1 MTSPPTATILHRPLS
16 SHTREP
22 RGQRRNQAPEAT
34 PWQTTQFRAGFG
46 EPTQPKRPVVRKV
59 HSQILGEDCPWHP
72 EMHGDN
78 EPKVLSR
85 EFPQAKLVPSL
96 AEWETGWDGCLH
108 VGAVSGLCCWVSES
122 PGLPGGMG
130 RPQVWSLA
138 AWLSCDPFHMLR
150 SHILSWPQSSFYFF
164 HNSLWENLNELW
176 GQLKTK
182 SFSKVVVQ
190 LRKQLEKPLVII
202 CFDSTV
208 NESLK

>member
-1 MTSPPTATILHRPLS
+1 MANHTLQSWVWRTHPTK
-16 SHTREP
+16 
-22 RGQRRNQAPEAT
+22 
-34 PWQTTQFRAGFG
+34 QTC
-46 EPTQPKRPVVRKV
+46 
-59 HSQILGEDCPWHP
+59 SQKGTLTNPG
-72 EMHGDN
+72 G
-78 EPKVLSR
+78 
-85 EFPQAKLVPSL
+85 
-96 AEWETGWDGCLH
+96 
-108 VGAVSGLCCWVSES
+108 
-122 PGLPGGMG
+122 GLPLTPRNAWGQWAKGPLERIPTSKAGPQPGRVGNRLRWMPACWRCLWSMLLSFRVPRPAGGMG